1 MHRWD
6 ARLRLDREGARLLVT
21 DSLGHDRLK
30 ARLPLRPEHPRA
42 LLTLLE
48 GVALYSGER
57 IVAALSADDA
67 AARSFASGV
76 RGDEFM
82 PIDSALVR
90 WTFVELSRSG
100 RRLRGLGDFR
110 DLRGRYATEEP

>member
-6 ARLRLDREGARLLVT
+6 ARLRLDRRGARLLIT
-21 DSLGHDRLK
+21 DGLGHDRLK
-30 ARLPLRPEHPRA
+30 AHLPLRPEHPRA

-48 GVALYSGER
+48 GAALYSGER

-67 AARSFASGV
+67 AVRTFASGV
-76 RGDEFM
+76 RGDELL

-90 WTFVELSRSG
+90 WTFAELSRTG
-100 RRLRGLGDFR
+100 RRMRGLGDFR
-110 DLRGRYATEEP
+110 DLRGLRATEEP